1 MGNSASSAAIS
12 NSDLASDMLQHTKF
26 FFEDELR
33 GCRYIKTSRC
43 LQNEA
48 KHLVKAVAKASST
61 S

>member
-12 NSDLASDMLQHTKF
+12 NSDLSSDMLQHTRF
-26 FFEDELR
+26 FFEEELR

-48 KHLVKAVAKASST
+48 KHAVKAIAKASAT